1 MPKEKRGGHRLKEK
15 HDDMTRIIKRNIL
28 KYKCRETHY
37 SRKDSSRSYLAPEL
51 NLTKMWQ
58 RYCEECQRGGLAKC
72 SLSKYKSVFYKNFNL
87 GFGNPRTDTC
97 SICAEYQIKIKATND
112 LEAKNDLRTK
122 SRLHN
127 MKAKKFF
134 QILKEE
140 KEDTVTVC
148 FDCQQNQPLPK
159 LSIGEVFYSRQVWLY
174 NCLFMQVAN
183 NKNTNMAHY
192 TWLETQSGRGAN
204 EIASA
209 IRHYLLEL
217 EKDLKKQKKKVI
229 LRLFSDSCGSQN
241 KNFAMM
247 ATLMRIA
254 ERSSVFIKILHYYPI
269 RGHSYMPPDRVFG
282 NIEKDY
288 RKMETITTP
297 SQYYSVLNKFGRC
310 VILGQDWKL
319 IDLKSKASKIVK
331 KKLPFKMQEVRVFE
345 YTKKQV
351 KIRTAYSAEG
361 IEVKPLK
368 EGVKT
373 LSLLDKAPEIIL
385 KNRVSE
391 KKANDIRKLMA
402 FFDYSSEEAQ
412 AFYESVFKD
421 CQKKDN
427 DNVTAR
433 YFDESSVSI

>member
-217 EKDLKKQKKKVI
+217 EKDL
-229 LRLFSDSCGSQN
+229 
-241 KNFAMM
+241 
-247 ATLMRIA
+247 
-254 ERSSVFIKILHYYPI
+254 HYYPI